1 MTFRVALSGLNAAST
16 HLEVTANNIANVN
29 TAGFKSS
36 RALFSDV
43 FATSSN
49 DLSATA
55 TGAGVRTAAIS
66 QQFSQG
72 NIDFTNNNLDMA
84 ISGEGFF
91 VMSGREGLAY
101 SRAGAFSVDREG
113 NVVNNDLQRLQVFPT
128 TDGGGFATGSLS
140 DLKLQTTESPPK
152 ASELGDVGVNLPAN
166 VSPPSQTV
174 FAPNQPDSYNHAT
187 SMTVYD
193 TLGAPHQATLYFS
206 RAQDLQP
213 TDPGYPAAGFPT
225 AGGTDPMP
233 QSNMWQQRLYLD
245 GKNVTTGGQE
255 FSVLEFS
262 PQGILDP
269 ANAVVAYDGLDVG
282 TGSAPIELTLNFGAT
297 TQYGN
302 EFGVNNLFN
311 DGFTTGRMTGIDIDP
326 KGIVSARF
334 TNGQLQQLGKIAV
347 AIFNNPNGLQQLGD
361 TSWAETFTSGGPRLG
376 EAGTS
381 NFGLLQAGALES
393 SNVDLT
399 AQLVEMITA
408 QRNFQA
414 NAQMISTSD
423 QVTQTIINMR

>member
-1 MTFRVALSGLNAAST
+1 MSFRIALSGLNAAST
-16 HLEVTANNIANVN
+16 HLDVTAHNIANVN

-55 TGAGVRTAAIS
+55 SGAGVRTASIS

-84 ISGEGFF
+84 VSGEGFF
-91 VMSGREGLAY
+91 VMSGREGLVY

-113 NVVNNDLQRLQVFPT
+113 NVVNGDLQKLQVFPVT
-128 TDGGGFATGSLS
+128 AGGNFATGSLS

-152 ASELGDVGVNLPAN
+152 ASEKGDIGVNLPAN
-166 VSPPSQTV
+166 VSPPAVTPFNSD
-174 FAPNQPDSYNHAT
+174 QPDSYNHAT
-187 SMTVYD
+187 SMTVFD
-193 TLGAPHQATLYFS
+193 SLGTPHQATMYFS
-206 RAQDLQP
+206 R
-213 TDPGYPAAGFPT
+213 T
-225 AGGTDPMP
+225 ATPN
-233 QSNMWQQRLYLD
+233 QWEQRLYVD
-245 GKNVTTGGQE
+245 NQPVTVNGGNA
-255 FSVLEFS
+255 FSTLSFNGN
-262 PQGILDP
+262 GILDP
-269 ANAVVAYDGLDVG
+269 LTANVSYDDFDAG
-282 TGSAPIELTLNFGAT
+282 TGSTPISLDLNFIAS

-302 EFGVNNLFN
+302 EFGVNNLYN
-311 DGFTTGRMTGIDIDP
+311 DGYTTGRMTGIDVDA
-326 KGIVSARF
+326 KGVVSARF

-361 TSWAETFTSGGPRLG
+361 TSWAETYTSGGPRLG

>member
-1 MTFRVALSGLNAAST
+1 MSFRIALSGLNAAST
-16 HLEVTANNIANVN
+16 QLDVTANNIANVN

-43 FATSSN
+43 FATASN

-55 TGAGVRTAAIS
+55 TGSGVRTAAIS

-91 VMSGREGLAY
+91 VMSGREGLVY

-113 NVVNNDLQRLQVFPT
+113 NVVNDDLQKLQVFPV

-152 ASELGDVGVNLPAN
+152 ESTKGDIGVNLPSN
-166 VSPPSQTV
+166 TSPPIVAFDVANS
-174 FAPNQPDSYNHAT
+174 DSYNHAT

-193 TLGAPHQATLYFS
+193 SLGTPHQATLYFVRNAS
-206 RAQDLQP
+206 SP
-213 TDPGYPAAGFPT
+213 TPNTTAWDQHLFIDGTEAAS
-225 AGGTDPMP
+225 TD
-233 QSNMWQQRLYLD
+233 QLVFNQD
-245 GKNVTTGGQE
+245 GKLIPSGPPGATTTTVSYGAVSTGTGGRDMTL
-255 FSVLEFS
+255 S
-262 PQGILDP
+262 
-269 ANAVVAYDGLDVG
+269 
-282 TGSAPIELTLNFGAT
+282 LNFGAT

-311 DGFTTGRMTGIDIDP
+311 DGYTTGRMTGIDVDP
-326 KGIVSARF
+326 KGVVSARF

-361 TSWAETFTSGGPRLG
+361 TSWAETYTSGGPRLG